1 MLLEL
6 TYMPICIITLAYIE
20 MCLQSAFCDLSVDS
34 HAYHYSYGR
43 RATEVAKVS
52 GLLAALLSS

>member
-1 MLLEL
+1 
-6 TYMPICIITLAYIE
+6 MPICIITLAYIV
-20 MCLQSAFCDLSVDS
+20 LARGVAFCDLSVDS

>member
-1 MLLEL
+1 MMLEL
-6 TYMPICIITLAYIE
+6 TYMPICIITLAYIV
-20 MCLQSAFCDLSVDS
+20 LARGVAFCDLSVDS